1 MVQPFYSID
10 SQVKMYKTLKNEHQD
25 QTVILMSVAFSSLNY
40 VVYIPELVMVI
51 SSTVNSWKTNLVKL
65 HKTLLQ
71 KLSGTI
77 PFLTK
82 GPMALFFGGKW
93 TFRDQI
99 HNIEAKL

>member
-51 SSTVNSWKTNLVKL
+51 SSTVNS
-65 HKTLLQ
+65 
-71 KLSGTI
+71 
-77 PFLTK
+77 
-82 GPMALFFGGKW
+82 
-93 TFRDQI
+93 
-99 HNIEAKL
+99 